1 MIKSPPFINQANA
14 HAGLSGFAKTLHA
27 TERLT
32 TKEFWMDLM
41 LKTLKNFAA
50 LVFAAT
56 IGLSVM
62 SAPAQANDMKK
73 WQIEVVKSVA
83 KNQRY
88 PRSAIARE
96 IEGKAKVRLVVA
108 ADGSITSHEI
118 VEATGEEVLDN
129 EIPKLVEKLNP
140 LPALPGGQAEMSFVL
155 PLSWTLN

>member
-1 MIKSPPFINQANA
+1 MIKAIPYIK
-14 HAGLSGFAKTLHA
+14 LSSALVGRSGVAKFPRA
-27 TERLT
+27 TERFT
-32 TKEFWMDLM
+32 TKEFWMDPM
-41 LKTLKNFAA
+41 LKTLKNYVALAFAA
-50 LVFAAT
+50 A
-56 IGLSVM
+56 ICLSTASV
-62 SAPAQANDMKK
+62 PAQANDMKK

-118 VEATGEEVLDN
+118 VEATGESVLDS

-140 LPALPGGQAEMSFVL
+140 LPALPGGQTEMSFVL